1 MNLEKFKWLLLWS
14 FITFI
19 VVGIVNSII
28 LGAVTGIG
36 IISSFLSA
44 IGFLIGNYIY
54 EKYLR

>member
-1 MNLEKFKWLLLWS
+1 MNLEKFKWLVLWS
-14 FITFI
+14 FITFVI
-19 VVGIVNSII
+19 VGIVNSII
-28 LGAVTGIG
+28 LGAITGIG

>member
-19 VVGIVNSII
+19 IVGIVNSII